1 MLLTLV
7 VGEGLGGEE
16 EGDGRVR
23 GDEGERKQ
31 EHECKLLE
39 MTLLFGHRNLKME
52 RDSFEMTR
60 QPGWREGKERRT
72 KSKAIQPE
80 NGLQPEKGSFGF
92 SRARHLSKT
101 VPERRGLVSWPRA
114 PLCPWGW

>member
-1 MLLTLV
+1 M
-7 VGEGLGGEE
+7 GGKE

-23 GDEGERKQ
+23 GDKGERKQ

-60 QPGWREGKERRT
+60 QPG
-72 KSKAIQPE
+72 
-80 NGLQPEKGSFGF
+80 
-92 SRARHLSKT
+92 
-101 VPERRGLVSWPRA
+101 
-114 PLCPWGW
+114 